1 MSQFCIIK
9 FLKWSLDMKQ
19 KIQEDITEVDLWW
32 STWKVSKQSSSGL
45 EKYDGEERIAGHRK
59 QDWEWGA

>member
-1 MSQFCIIK
+1 MITWYEAENSGGHYRSWPVMK
-9 FLKWSLDMKQ
+9 PLKGFQ
-19 KIQEDITEVDLWW
+19 A
-32 STWKVSKQSSSGL
+32 SSSGL